1 MLNDVQMEDL
11 IKKVYTNRPDYSKD
25 LNERLKYIWSLI
37 DEYIEVFDVHKFQ
50 YTFDITKDKQNPIG
64 FVVYNRE
71 PKWFDKEQVI
81 S

>member
-1 MLNDVQMEDL
+1 MEDL
-11 IKKVYTNRPDYSKD
+11 TKKVYTNRPDYSKD
-25 LNERLKYIWSLI
+25 LNERLEYIWSLI

-50 YTFDITKDKQNPIG
+50 YNFDITNDKQGIG

-81 S
+81 L